1 MVTLTAVPQ
10 GPVRLRGKAIDKL
23 ALNNLAIA
31 ADIVRFSAKCLR
43 QIDVLS
49 RSKDNALP
57 GLNVG
62 RYRP

>member
-10 GPVRLRGKAIDKL
+10 GPVRLQGKAIDKL
-23 ALNNLAIA
+23 TLNNLAIA

-49 RSKDNALP
+49 CSKDNALP
-57 GLNVG
+57 RLNVG

>member
-10 GPVRLRGKAIDKL
+10 GPVRLQGKAIDKL
-23 ALNNLAIA
+23 TLNNLAIA
-31 ADIVRFSAKCLR
+31 ADIVRFSAECLR
-43 QIDVLS
+43 QIDALS
-49 RSKDNALP
+49 RAKDNALP